1 MPGITWTKEW
11 AGTDDGTIVGGTDL
25 KNIQDDLATVLT
37 TSDLTV
43 ADVLTTS
50 DLTVAD
56 VLTTSDLTVADVL
69 TTSDIGVTVQAYA
82 VDKLY
87 LYWENEAVSYENV
100 AVYTT

>member
-50 DLTVAD
+50 D
-56 VLTTSDLTVADVL
+56 
-69 TTSDIGVTVQAYA
+69 IGVTVQAYA